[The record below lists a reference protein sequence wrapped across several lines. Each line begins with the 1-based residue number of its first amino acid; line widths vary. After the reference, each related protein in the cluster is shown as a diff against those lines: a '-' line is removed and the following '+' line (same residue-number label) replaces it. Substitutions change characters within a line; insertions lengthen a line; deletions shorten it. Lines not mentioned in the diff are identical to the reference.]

1 MTTVSE
7 QSHAGQPLES
17 ELRALEHRTT
27 ELARLCATLQEENR
41 RLNRERERLLRN
53 QEEAHTRVEDV
64 INKLRT
70 LEASA

>member
-7 QSHAGQPLES
+7 QSTVGQPLES
-17 ELRALEHRTT
+17 ELRALEHRTY
-27 ELARLCATLQEENR
+27 ELVKLCETLQEENR

-53 QEEAHTRVEDV
+53 QEEAHSRVEDV
-64 INKLRT
+64 INKLRS